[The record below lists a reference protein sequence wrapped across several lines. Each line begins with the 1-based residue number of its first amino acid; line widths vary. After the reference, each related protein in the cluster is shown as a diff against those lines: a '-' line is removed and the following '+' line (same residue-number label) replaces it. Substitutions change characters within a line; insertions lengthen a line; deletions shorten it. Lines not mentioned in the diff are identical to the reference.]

1 MVYKGVNIRSNSDI
15 LSPISI
21 EELYKSVHSF
31 TSDLER
37 LITTL
42 RTIRRVDEKKY
53 HTLKV
58 QFPYFV

>member
-31 TSDLER
+31 PSDLER
-37 LITTL
+37 LTTTL
-42 RTIRRVDEKKY
+42 RTIRRV
-53 HTLKV
+53 H
-58 QFPYFV
+58 